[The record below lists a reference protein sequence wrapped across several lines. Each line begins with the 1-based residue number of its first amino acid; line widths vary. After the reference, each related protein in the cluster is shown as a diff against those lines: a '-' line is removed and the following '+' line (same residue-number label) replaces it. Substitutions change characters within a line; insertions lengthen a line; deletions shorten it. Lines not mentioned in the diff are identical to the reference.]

1 VRRRSL
7 LMHNMRAFTWP
18 LTVEG
23 RAMSFP
29 DLFTELLA
37 TISEINSRAQWPL
50 ILIIPMPSQVR
61 VDRENGVLT
70 AWCLWVH
77 KSEVRHGRA

>member
-1 VRRRSL
+1 
-7 LMHNMRAFTWP
+7 MPDTYAFTWP

-23 RAMSFP
+23 QSMSFP
-29 DLFTELLA
+29 DLFNELLA

-50 ILIIPMPSQVR
+50 ILIIPMPSQVQ

-70 AWCLWVH
+70 AWCMWVR
-77 KSEVRHGRA
+77 KSEVRSGRA